1 MQTIKRTSLLLAGML
16 ASASGWAVTSV
27 GTQIENTATATYY
40 APSDTTSQLTVS
52 STTAFV
58 VQEKIDVAITSSITS
73 ALEVQAGSTAQ
84 IIEYTVKNT
93 GNGDEAFDLTVTN
106 STGDVFDVTNIKIYL
121 DDGVP
126 GFQGTETEVT
136 QINLTPEQAA
146 KIFVVVDIP
155 ATQSINDI
163 ANIQF
168 SATSTTPGAAAGN
181 QGDIL
186 TGQGDG
192 GTDAVLAN
200 NAGSAI
206 KGSSYKVTATA
217 GLVVITKSI
226 LSTEHPTLGSV
237 KVPGSIVTYQILVQV
252 TAAVNNLRIVD
263 DLPSN
268 LTFNTGS
275 LLLANSNL
283 AGTLLTTANASANTD
298 SAADTDAGR
307 YDSSAGSNGR
317 VTFVLGNQAAAGNYT
332 IQFTATID

>member
-16 ASASGWAVTSV
+16 ASASGWAATSV

-40 APSDTTSQLTVS
+40 APSDATSPLTVS
-52 STTAFV
+52 SSTAFV
-58 VQEKIDVAITSSITS
+58 VQEKIDVAVTSSTTS

-84 IIEYTVKNT
+84 VIEYTIKNT
-93 GNGDEAFDLTVTN
+93 GNGDETFDLTVSN
-106 STGDVFDVTNIKIYL
+106 GTGDAFDVTNVKIYL

-136 QINLTPEQAA
+136 QINLTPEQAT

-155 ATQSINDI
+155 VAQSIDDI
-163 ANIQF
+163 ANIEF
-168 SATSTTPGAAAGN
+168 NVTSATPGAAAGN

-186 TGQGDG
+186 AGQGDG

-200 NAGSAI
+200 NAGGAI
-206 KGSSYKVTATA
+206 KASSYKVTATA

-237 KVPGSIVTYQILVQV
+237 KVPGSVVTYQILVQV

-263 DLPSN
+263 DLPLN
-268 LTFNTGS
+268 LTYDAGS

-283 AGTLLTTANASANTD
+283 AGTPLTTTNASGNTD
-298 SAADTDAGR
+298 SAADADAGR
-307 YDSSAGSNGR
+307 YDANAGSNGR
-317 VTFVLGNQAAAGNYT
+317 VTFVLGNQAAAGDYT